1 MTERGYYYSA
11 FSFCAAEHGGTHID
25 APIHFAEGRKSV
37 DQIALHRLIGPAFV
51 IDVRKHTQSSRD
63 YQIGPGVLAAWEQK
77 HGQLPA
83 GAIVLFRTGFSN
95 YWPDA
100 ESYLGTSKRGD
111 EGALNLHFPG
121 LHPDAADWLAHERQV
136 ASVGIDTASI
146 DYGQSRDFRTHVTL
160 MQANVPAF
168 ENLANLDLLPATGAF
183 VVALPIK
190 IKGGSGGPL
199 RIVARIQGLDD
210 KPR

>member
-1 MTERGYYYSA
+1 MEQAVVAEIKFLSHALAIRRNLLMAGRSPHVSPDVYCLDVTE
-11 FSFCAAEHGGTHID
+11 
-25 APIHFAEGRKSV
+25 
-37 DQIALHRLIGPAFV
+37 
-51 IDVRKHTQSSRD
+51 HTESSRD
-63 YQIGPGVLAAWEQK
+63 YQIGTEVLAAWEQK
-77 HGQLPA
+77 HGRLPA

-111 EGALNLHFPG
+111 EGAQNLHFPG
-121 LHPDAADWLAHERQV
+121 LRPDAADWLARERQV

-146 DYGQSRDFRTHVTL
+146 DYGQSRDFRAHVTL

-183 VVALPIK
+183 VVALPTK

-199 RIVARIQGLDD
+199 RIVARIQDLDD